1 VRAGATGY
9 RAGMMPHGENP
20 VHADRR
26 SEGRWL
32 LVCVAFA
39 VGALLYAF
47 LIGEWWGDVLGFLL
61 AATLGWFAH
70 LQWGEALAADLR
82 RRRGRELS

>member
-1 VRAGATGY
+1 
-9 RAGMMPHGENP
+9 MPRHDESLP
-20 VHADRR
+20 ADRR

-32 LVCVAFA
+32 LVCAAFA

-70 LQWGEALAADLR
+70 VQWGEALSADLR
-82 RRRGRELS
+82 RRRERSA

>member
-1 VRAGATGY
+1 
-9 RAGMMPHGENP
+9 MMPRDDKSLP
-20 VHADRR
+20 ADRR

-32 LVCVAFA
+32 LVCIAFA

-61 AATLGWFAH
+61 AVVLGWFAH
-70 LQWGEALAADLR
+70 VQWGEALSADLR
-82 RRRGRELS
+82 RRRERA